1 MFRVLMNRSLVLALL
16 SLFVV
21 SAVLQADDRSR
32 NRGKGKSGSPAT
44 AAQAKVEGRI
54 TAVGANSVTITN
66 RAGANTTVGVDAT
79 TKVERNDRHA
89 SLAAFKVG
97 DRGEALFNPTTMVAS
112 KVEATGP

>member
-1 MFRVLMNRSLVLALL
+1 MFRVLLNRSLVLALL

-21 SAVLQADDRSR
+21 SAVVQADDRSR
-32 NRGKGKSGSPAT
+32 NRGKGNSGKPAA

-54 TAVGANSVTITN
+54 TALGASSVTITN
-66 RAGANTTVGVDAT
+66 RAGVNTTVGVVAT
-79 TKVERNDRHA
+79 TKIERNDRHA

-97 DRGEALFNPTTMVAS
+97 DRGEAVFNATTMVAS